1 MILIRTFRA
10 LVGVVDYGVLVL
22 DSVPA
27 GLAPIQLPGS
37 GLLDGLA
44 ARGALRPESLFYGQ
58 NPALP

>member
-1 MILIRTFRA
+1 MILIRTFHA

-44 ARGALRPESLFYGQ
+44 ARGALRPETLFYG
-58 NPALP
+58 